1 VVRVPRGLTS
11 PAGAWAPGSLRWG
24 PVTRPIGRTPIQ
36 AYRPVTGIPLQPSN
50 GQAIVSG
57 SGSPALIQSASNTG
71 SATTITVTLP
81 SPTVAGHCLIAYVAE
96 QQGTTNPTVSGIT
109 LGGAADHWAVAVT
122 AVANADVNTEIWSDR
137 SCAGGQTAVVVSFN
151 AGTGTNPGQVVYV
164 EEWSG
169 LTTTPLDKT
178 SGANGSSTTP
188 SSGTTGT
195 LTQANE
201 LVVGVIG
208 VSGGSTVTVGGA
220 PVPPWTNT
228 AQINFTTNTALMAGY
243 QVVSS
248 TAGQTYSGIVSIV
261 AAWGA
266 CVATF
271 LASAATTPGIAQVSL
286 GPAGLG
292 NIWYPAQVTLSTTT
306 GIAAGFDSSVA
317 NLYLGSAAQATTL
330 LGTVFG
336 GNGIVA
342 AALPNIQPGI
352 YLIAQWSTA
361 TPGDVASMN
370 VSGVMDA
377 LA

>member
-1 VVRVPRGLTS
+1 VPRGLAS
-11 PAGAWAPGSLRWG
+11 PAGAYAPGRLGWG
-24 PVTRPIGRTPIQ
+24 PAARPIRRPPIQ
-36 AYRPVTGIPLQPSN
+36 AYRPVYSIPLQPSN

-71 SATTITVTLP
+71 SATTITVTLG
-81 SPTVAGHCLIAYVAE
+81 TATGAGHCLIAYVAE

-122 AVANADVNTEIWSDR
+122 AIANADVNTEIWSDR
-137 SCAGGQTAVVVSFN
+137 SCAGGQTAVAVSFN

-169 LTTTPLDKT
+169 LTTAAPLDKT
-178 SGANGSSTTP
+178 SGANGSSISP
-188 SSGTTGT
+188 SSGTTAA

-208 VSGGSTVTVGGA
+208 ASGGSTITLGGA

-228 AQINFTTNTALMAGY
+228 AQINFTTNTALMAGH
-243 QVVSS
+243 QVVSA
-248 TAGQTYSGIVSIV
+248 TAAQTYSGSINIV

-271 LASAATTPGIAQVSL
+271 LASAATTPGVAQVTL

-306 GIAAGFDSSVA
+306 GILAGFDSSVA
-317 NLYLGSAAQATTL
+317 NLYLGSSPLATTL

-342 AALPNIQPGI
+342 AALPNIQPGL
-352 YLIAQWSTA
+352 YLIAQWTNA
-361 TPGDVASMN
+361 TPADVASMN